1 MVILIFILFVLYTI
15 ACCLDG
21 PDLKPRWKRS
31 LGLQLRDMANNLH
44 PIDYCSHDRC
54 RYYFDATEMLPY
66 YRNSYDELMRHIAKM
81 NALNSTPTVFI
92 SEYDVKKVESLCVI
106 DECEL
111 RQAKIYEQIA
121 ADRGFMVT
129 ESASV
134 NGILSNAKRNCINS
148 CIDEAKKYVQITEDR
163 ESNWPNIVVR
173 GNIFLAKKK
182 KLHVQDDCI
191 KTEQRDNQAED
202 YQGRY

>member
-1 MVILIFILFVLYTI
+1 MVILIFTLFVLYTI

-54 RYYFDATEMLPY
+54 RYYLDATEMLPH
-66 YRNSYDELMRHIAKM
+66 YRNLYNDLMRHIAKM

-92 SEYDVKKVESLCVI
+92 SEYDVKKVESICMI
-106 DECEL
+106 YEDEL
-111 RQAKIYEQIA
+111 YHARRNEQIA
-121 ADRGFMVT
+121 AERGIMVP
-129 ESASV
+129 ECISV
-134 NGILSNAKRNCINS
+134 NRLLSNAKRNCINS
-148 CIDEAKKYVQITEDR
+148 CIDEAKKYVLITEDR

-182 KLHVQDDCI
+182 KI
-191 KTEQRDNQAED
+191 
-202 YQGRY
+202 